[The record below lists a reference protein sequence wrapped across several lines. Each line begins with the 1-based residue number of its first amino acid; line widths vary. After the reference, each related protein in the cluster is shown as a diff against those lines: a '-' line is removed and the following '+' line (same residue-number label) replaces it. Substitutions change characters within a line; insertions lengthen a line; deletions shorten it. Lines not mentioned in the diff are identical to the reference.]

1 MCHGDIVSF
10 MGRKFV
16 NEEVNHTYQRTV
28 SGFNVFYEVED
39 YLVYYTIFSVMSV
52 RYGITVYGLCLMID
66 HLHSLVSASDAS
78 DFSKFMSNVTIQF
91 VKEFN
96 KARRRTGALFSE
108 YFGSAPKPGM
118 KLLRTAIAYLFN
130 NPVERF
136 LCRYAQQYRW
146 NFLAY
151 AVSDHPF
158 SEPIVLRTASRKLR
172 NAIKEVDGTAARNT
186 HLTYVQLKRLL
197 KGLERKERNQLID
210 YIIVRYNVIRY
221 DILTTKCYDGY
232 ENMLTAI
239 NSNTGSEYDIQEQ
252 KWSRSDTEYR
262 ELYQHVHSC
271 GYDDAGDIISLDTD
285 TKLTLMMDMMRK
297 TRASKLQICK
307 YLHLT
312 VVRK

>member
-1 MCHGDIVSF
+1 MKNK
-10 MGRKFV
+10 RKFV
-16 NEEVNHTYQRTV
+16 SQEVNHTYQRTI
-28 SGFNVFYEVED
+28 SGFNIFYEVED
-39 YLVYYTIFSVMSV
+39 YLVYYTIFSVMSI

-66 HLHSLVSASDAS
+66 HLHSLVSASDPS
-78 DFSKFMSNVTIQF
+78 VFSRFMSNVTILF

-96 KARRRTGALFSE
+96 KARRRPGALFSE
-108 YFGSAPKPGM
+108 YFGSAPKLGM

-130 NPVERF
+130 NPVERS

-151 AVSDHPF
+151 AESDHPF
-158 SEPIVLRTASRKLR
+158 SEPIVLRNASRRLR
-172 NAIKEVDGTAARNT
+172 GAIKEVDGTVARNR

-197 KGLERKERNQLID
+197 KGLGRKERNQLID

-221 DILTTKCYDGY
+221 DILTSKCYDGY
-232 ENMLTAI
+232 ENMLIAI
-239 NSNTGSEYDIQEQ
+239 NSNTGSEYEIQEQ
-252 KWSRSDTEYR
+252 KWSRSDAEYR

-297 TRASKLQICK
+297 TKASRLQISK

-312 VVRK
+312 VACK

>member
-1 MCHGDIVSF
+1 MKKK
-10 MGRKFV
+10 RKFV
-16 NEEVNHTYQRTV
+16 SQEVNHTYQRTI
-28 SGFNVFYEVED
+28 SGFNIFYEVED
-39 YLVYYTIFSVMSV
+39 YLVYYTIFSVMSI

-66 HLHSLVSASDAS
+66 HLHSLVSASDPPV
-78 DFSKFMSNVTIQF
+78 FSRFMSNVTILF

-96 KARRRTGALFSE
+96 KARRRPGALFSE
-108 YFGSAPKPGM
+108 YFGSAPKLGM

-130 NPVERF
+130 NPVERS

-151 AVSDHPF
+151 AESDHPF
-158 SEPIVLRTASRKLR
+158 SEPIVLRNASRRLR
-172 NAIKEVDGTAARNT
+172 GAIKEVDGTVARNR

-221 DILTTKCYDGY
+221 DILTSKCYDGY

-297 TRASKLQICK
+297 TKASRLQISK

-312 VVRK
+312 VACK